1 MAIVMIIQ
9 ISSPKGGTGKTTLA
23 VNMSV
28 AMAYQGKNIMLVDSD
43 RQISASTWWAA
54 RQRGHADLPKVR
66 CVQKQ
71 DEIGATIEDLAEHYD
86 VIVDTPG
93 HDYADC
99 MRAAMVKANIL
110 ICPVRPS
117 ELDLNTLPEMH
128 KIITQARF
136 INPKL
141 IAYACI
147 NSAPTNSRDIDIAPT
162 REIISSYSAFKLL
175 DTVIY
180 DRRVYRDAMP
190 EGLGVIEIAGKN
202 TARDEINALML
213 EVFGGA

>member
-1 MAIVMIIQ
+1 MIVQ

-23 VNMSV
+23 VNISV
-28 AMAYQGKNIMLVDSD
+28 AMAHNGKNVMLVDSD
-43 RQISASTWWAA
+43 RQISASTWWAS
-54 RQRGHADLPKVR
+54 RQRGYPDLPKVR

-71 DEIGATIEDLAEHYD
+71 DEIGATIEDLADHYD

-110 ICPVRPS
+110 ICPIRPS
-117 ELDLNTLPEMH
+117 ELDLNTLPEMN

-141 IAYACI
+141 AAYACI
-147 NSAPTNSRDIDIAPT
+147 NSAPTNSRDVDIAPA
-162 REIISSYSAFKLL
+162 REIILGYPALKLL
-175 DTVIY
+175 NTVVY
-180 DRRVYRDAMP
+180 DRRIYRDVMP
-190 EGLGVIEIAGKN
+190 EGLGVIEVAGKN
-202 TARDEINALML
+202 TARDEINALMM